1 MSRRYVLVRITPKGE
16 RDMDEVKSIVTYR
29 IGEYG
34 KVIVKLAEALES
46 RGITRNRLSTLTGVQ
61 YSIIDRYYKGKQV
74 ERADLDFLAKV
85 CYVLDCRVEDLLEY
99 QKPEE
104 KNETPE

>member
-1 MSRRYVLVRITPKGE
+1 
-16 RDMDEVKSIVTYR
+16 MDELRSIVTYR

-34 KVIVKLAEALES
+34 KVIVKLSDVMKAHNV
-46 RGITRNRLSTLTGVQ
+46 TRNRLATLTGSK
-61 YSIIDRYYKGKQV
+61 YSIVDRYYKGNQI
-74 ERADLDFLAKV
+74 ERFDLDFLARI

-104 KNETPE
+104 NGEAPN